1 LRKERK
7 RVILCRVRRPT
18 SILFSTSNKPVKTS
32 WLLLFL
38 IITLFKRRKILLAL
52 LEACGGELRNTDM
65 EKLLFLY
72 CTECGQRY
80 YDFFPH
86 RFGCFSIL
94 SYQDKRVLTLQG
106 FLADGDS
113 FKLKKQHSSLASLD
127 PDEQQRVDGFAKRTK
142 KLRGTNL
149 IRNVNVN
156 YPYYAIRSEIK
167 ETILNEKELREVER
181 AKNPDN
187 TVCLMTI
194 GYEGLT
200 IDSYINKLINN
211 NVVLVIDVRRN
222 PLSMKYGFSKTRFRS
237 YLERAGIRYEH
248 VPALG
253 IESSQRKNLET
264 AEDYKSLF
272 RKYASTS
279 LPRCEK
285 ELRLVTNLVEKHR
298 RVALTCFEADSQ
310 SCHRHTITEFLQ
322 SDNCWN
328 IPIKHL

>member
-1 LRKERK
+1 MAM
-7 RVILCRVRRPT
+7 
-18 SILFSTSNKPVKTS
+18 
-32 WLLLFL
+32 
-38 IITLFKRRKILLAL
+38 FKRRKILLAL

-72 CTECGQRY
+72 CAESGEHY

-86 RFGCFSIL
+86 KFGCFSFL
-94 SYQDKRVLTLQG
+94 SYQDKRVLTRQG
-106 FLADGDS
+106 FLDDVDS
-113 FKLKKQHSSLASLD
+113 FKLKRRHGYLASLRA
-127 PDEQQRVDGFAKRTK
+127 DERQHVEGFARRTK

-149 IRNVNVN
+149 IRNVYVN
-156 YPYYAIRSEIK
+156 FPYYAIRSEIK
-167 ETILNEKELREVER
+167 ETILSEKELREVER
-181 AKNPDN
+181 AKDPDN
-187 TVCLMTI
+187 AVCLMTI

-222 PLSMKYGFSKTRFRS
+222 PLSMKYGFSKTHFRG

-248 VPALG
+248 IPALG
-253 IESSQRKNLET
+253 IESSQRKNLVT

-285 ELRLVTNLVEKHR
+285 ELQLVTSLVEKHR
-298 RVALTCFEADSQ
+298 RVALTCFEANSQ

-322 SDNCWN
+322 SDNCWK